1 MVPETVRLNPGKPR
15 IDIDER
21 VGKTVCMKSQ
31 EIQLTD
37 HYEKFV
43 EDRIRSGRYG
53 DAGEVFRAGL
63 RLLEAQER
71 ERELKTSCLRK
82 AAEVGFGQLD
92 RGEGISVPL
101 GQLDAF
107 LDECLE
113 EAGCRPT
120 R

>member
-1 MVPETVRLNPGKPR
+1 M
-15 IDIDER
+15 DENA
-21 VGKTVCMKSQ
+21 GMKS
-31 EIQLTD
+31 ENIQLTD

-53 DAGEVFRAGL
+53 DVGEVFRAGL

-71 ERELKTSCLRK
+71 ERDLKLDCLRK
-82 AAEVGFGQLD
+82 AAEVGFDQLN

-107 LDECLE
+107 LDDCRE
-113 EAGCRPT
+113 EAGSRAK